1 VDLGLSLTILA
12 LGFVGSIISGLL
24 GVGGAAVII
33 PLLLYVPPLLGL
45 GSLDI
50 KEATAIAVTHVFFST
65 SSGALAH
72 ARYQQVDRGL
82 AISSSIGTVL
92 GALVGGVASKFVTG
106 QLLFTVFAA
115 TVTAG
120 AAIML
125 LPAPPSALHDADG
138 KLKFSSPLAAL
149 IGAAVGLLIGLLGA
163 GAFMLVP
170 LMRYALRVPMKL
182 AIGTGLV
189 VAAVSAA
196 GGFAAK
202 LATGQIPLLLAAAVT
217 LGALPGAQL
226 GSWLGIRL
234 SGGVLRRL
242 YALLITSIA
251 VGLWFDLL
259 HF

>member
-1 VDLGLSLTILA
+1 MDLGLSLTILA

-33 PLLLYVPPLLGL
+33 PLLLYVPPLFGL
-45 GSLDI
+45 GTLDI
-50 KEATAIAVTHVFFST
+50 KDATAIAVTHVFFST
-65 SSGALAH
+65 GSGALAH

-82 AISSSIGTVL
+82 AIATSIGTVL

-106 QLLFTVFAA
+106 QLIFTIFAA
-115 TVTAG
+115 TVTLG

-125 LPAPPSALHDADG
+125 LPAPPSAVQDAEG
-138 KLKFSSPLAAL
+138 KLHFNRTLAAL

-170 LMRYALRVPMKL
+170 LMRYLLRVPMKL

-196 GGFAAK
+196 GGFTAK
-202 LATGQIPLLLAAAVT
+202 LATGQIPFLMAAAVT

-226 GSWLGIRL
+226 GSWFGRRL
-234 SGGVLRRL
+234 SGAVLRRL
-242 YALLITSIA
+242 YAILITSIA
-251 VGLWFDLL
+251 VGLWYDIL
-259 HF
+259 HS